1 MALLPQHGRENA
13 AGQDGLRNT
22 SGMSQTAWDQHEY
35 GVRFDWGAAGAAHLA
50 EPKGVLVVVDV
61 LSFTTSVTVAVE
73 RGVAVYPAAWRD
85 ERAGELAAE
94 VGAVLAVGRSEATAD
109 HPWCLSPAALRA
121 ADAPKRLVLPSP
133 NGSAI
138 AAAAGGVVVA
148 ACLRNA
154 SAVGAWLSARY
165 GSRESPVTVIAAGEH
180 WPDGSLRP
188 AVEDLL
194 GAGAV
199 LAALADG
206 GTFDASPE
214 AALAHAA
221 YAGVESVADAVR
233 RCGSGV
239 ELANLGFGADIEV
252 AVEVDTSAVTPMLA
266 GGAFQPG

>member
-1 MALLPQHGRENA
+1 MF
-13 AGQDGLRNT
+13 RNT
-22 SGMSQTAWDQHEY
+22 SGMSQTPWGQNEY
-35 GVRFDWGAAGAAHLA
+35 GVRFDWGAAGAACVA
-50 EPKGVLVVVDV
+50 DPDGVLVVVDV

-85 ERAGELAAE
+85 ERAGELARD
-94 VGAVLAVGRSEATAD
+94 VGAVLAVGRSEATAE
-109 HPWCLSPAALRA
+109 HPWCLSPAALRG
-121 ADAPKRLVLPSP
+121 ADAPERLVLPSP

-154 SAVGAWLSARY
+154 SAVGAWLSERY
-165 GSRESPVTVIAAGEH
+165 GSREAPVTVIAAGER

-206 GTFDASPE
+206 GVFEASPE
-214 AALAHAA
+214 AELARAA

-239 ELANLGFGADIEV
+239 ELAFLGFGADVEV
-252 AVEVDTSAVTPMLA
+252 AVEVDATADVPVLV
-266 GGAFQPG
+266 GGAFQPA